1 MSDNMFFSNI
11 MIISDFD
18 GTLLADDKTVTE
30 RNYEAIEHFKSLG
43 GTFTMASGRAH
54 FVLDKTAPRI
64 QHVVNGLCVYTNGS
78 YLYDYSTK
86 SRFYEQYVEESIVR
100 DIMHVVKDTYSPAAI
115 RIARLDEYLTPD
127 ENDEIKDQIRK
138 GYMNNV
144 VVFDYDTLPT
154 DKLNKIT
161 VSAPNEQV
169 VKIKKLIEERFSDFV
184 DVYLSATTLI
194 DIQPK
199 NVSKALGIEKIREYY
214 RSIGQ
219 PKIIYCVGDYENDM
233 EMLAAADV
241 ACCPSNSLQKVID
254 FCKIHL
260 CSNNEGCIADLIYKL
275 EEGTV

>member
-1 MSDNMFFSNI
+1 MSDNMIFSNV

-18 GTLLADDKTVTE
+18 GTLLGDDKTVPE
-30 RNYEAIEHFKSLG
+30 RNYEAIEYFKSLG
-43 GTFTMASGRAH
+43 GTFSMASGRVH
-54 FVLDKTAPRI
+54 FVLDKTAPKI
-64 QHVVNGLCVYTNGS
+64 QHIVNGLCVYSNGS
-78 YLYDYSTK
+78 YLYDYSSKTRSDEK
-86 SRFYEQYVEESIVR
+86 YVEESIVR
-100 DIMHVVKDTYSPAAI
+100 DIMHIVKNTYAQAAI

-127 ENDEIKDQIRK
+127 ENDEIRDQIRK

-169 VKIKKLIEERFSDFV
+169 TKIKGLLEERFSEYV
-184 DVYLSATTLI
+184 DVFLSAPTLI

-199 NVSKALGIEKIREYY
+199 NVSKAIGIEKIREYY
-214 RSIGQ
+214 KSIGQ
-219 PKIIYCVGDYENDM
+219 PKVIYCVGDYENDM

-275 EEGTV
+275 EKETV